1 MKALDLQ
8 ASTAHWNGDVSIVP
22 AKGRREILKADLFD
36 VSLKK
41 MAAAPR
47 NVSQPFLAF
56 IIP

>member
-8 ASTAHWNGDVSIVP
+8 SAATHRNSDVRIVP

-36 VSLKK
+36 VSVKK

-47 NVSQPFLAF
+47 NVSPPFLAF